1 MDRVTLVRASALYV
15 PLTLAWIAW
24 LVSSPGRRDRAA
36 ALLATAWNLSAL
48 LTVHAV
54 ATGFGWW
61 SYGVSDASV
70 AGVPVDLYLGWAVAW
85 GALPALLGRNLS
97 VGTLVILALVVDVV
111 AMPQLA
117 PVVQLGDSWLLG
129 EAVAVITCLVPAQ
142 LLANWTRHDTRLPQR
157 AALQAIA
164 FAGLALAVLPAAI
177 LEWSGGSWTPL
188 VARPGWITG
197 LLAQLIAAG
206 GLLGVSAV
214 QEFATRGRGTPVP
227 FDPPKRV
234 VTSGPYAYIRNPM
247 QFSAAL
253 VMLGW
258 GAMLES
264 WWVGAAGVMAVI
276 YGAGFA
282 AGDERGD
289 LERRFGPN
297 WGEYARRVRAWVPR
311 WRPVDWTATPVVTL
325 GTPTLYVS
333 EECGRCSEIRAWLEA
348 RNPIGLAIIPAER
361 HPSRSLTRIT
371 YDPGD
376 GSEDAVGV
384 AALGRALEHL
394 NLAWAML
401 GMFVRLPG
409 ICWFIQVVTDA
420 SGGGPMPV
428 RRYCERSEWHH
439 PGGKLSFVNDDSAD
453 DAETAGS
460 GAEFSATTR

>member
-36 ALLATAWNLSAL
+36 VLLATAWNIPAL
-48 LTVHAV
+48 LAVHVV
-54 ATGFGWW
+54 ATRFGWW

-70 AGVPVDLYLGWAVAW
+70 AGFPVDLFLGWAVAW
-85 GALPALLGRNLS
+85 GALPALLGRKLS
-97 VGTLVILALVVDVV
+97 VGAPVTLAVVVDVV

-117 PVVQLGDSWLLG
+117 PVVRLGDWWLLG
-129 EAVAVITCLVPAQ
+129 EAVAVVTCLVPAQ
-142 LLANWTRHDTRLPQR
+142 LLATWTRRDTRLPQR
-157 AALQAIA
+157 AALQAVA
-164 FAGLALAVLPAAI
+164 FAGVALGALPAAI

-188 VARPGWITG
+188 LSRSGWITG
-197 LLAQLIAAG
+197 TLGQVIVAA

-214 QEFATRGRGTPVP
+214 QEFATRGGGTPVP

-234 VTSGPYAYIRNPM
+234 VASGPYAYIRNPM

-264 WWVGAAGVMAVI
+264 WWVAAGGVMAVI

-289 LERRFGPN
+289 LERRFGPS

-311 WRPVDWTATPVVTL
+311 WRPVDWTATPVATL
-325 GTPTLYVS
+325 GTPTLYVA
-333 EECGRCSEIRAWLEA
+333 EQCGRCSEVRVWLEA
-348 RNPIGLAIIPAER
+348 RNPIGLAIVPAER

-376 GSEDAVGV
+376 GTGDSAGI
-384 AALGRALEHL
+384 AALSRALEHL
-394 NLAWAML
+394 HLGWAML

-420 SGGGPMPV
+420 SGGGPQQV
-428 RRYCERSEWHH
+428 TRYCERRELDHF
-439 PGGKLSFVNDDSAD
+439 GGKPSFVNGDAAD

-460 GAEFSATTR
+460 NGAFSATTR